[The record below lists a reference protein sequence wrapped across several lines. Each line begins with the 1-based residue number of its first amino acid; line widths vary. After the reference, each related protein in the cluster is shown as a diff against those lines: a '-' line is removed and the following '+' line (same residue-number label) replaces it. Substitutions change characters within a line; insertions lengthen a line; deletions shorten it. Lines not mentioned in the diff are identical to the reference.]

1 MVMKRKRIVKCLS
14 GCLALLGLTVSCND
28 ELYMGGVGVV
38 PATKAYYLYTV
49 VVRSTSHE
57 GLERGLQLQDRGL
70 FLLLMT

>member
-1 MVMKRKRIVKCLS
+1 MS

-49 VVRSTSHE
+49 SYTHLTLPTNREV
-57 GLERGLQLQDRGL
+57 
-70 FLLLMT
+70 